1 MNMFLNIEQYTLEIL
16 RKYFGGH
23 KWQTYR
29 LAKKLFC
36 NFLATKKTKFLIPDY
51 QRPYAWSENECQTL
65 WDDLFSF
72 SFPENNYNKFDNNN
86 EYYLGSIVTFKN
98 NKGEMEVIDGQQRL
112 TTLLLLLRAFY
123 EKYKDRN
130 DDKAKQNKDEIE
142 KCIWEKDAF
151 KDEMDILKIE
161 SEVATDDDKEI
172 FLKIL
177 QDGEAPTDN
186 KSNYAENYRFFKKKI
201 D

>member
-1 MNMFLNIEQYTLEIL
+1 
-16 RKYFGGH
+16 
-23 KWQTYR
+23 
-29 LAKKLFC
+29 
-36 NFLATKKTKFLIPDY
+36 
-51 QRPYAWSENECQTL
+51 
-65 WDDLFSF
+65 
-72 SFPENNYNKFDNNN
+72 
-86 EYYLGSIVTFKN
+86 
-98 NKGEMEVIDGQQRL
+98 MEVIDGQQRL

-130 DDKAKQNKDEIE
+130 DDKAKQKKDEIE